1 MHGIELVQDLALVM
15 TAAAVATM
23 ICQKLRQPVVL
34 GYILAGILIGPNT
47 PPFSFVSN
55 EQAIKTLADLGVVLL
70 MFSVGLHFSLRKL
83 KEVGLVAVVAAL
95 VEISGM
101 FFLGQHLGQSFGW
114 GKMES
119 VFLGAI
125 IAISSTT
132 IIAKTLEGLGLIR
145 QDFARVV
152 FGILIV
158 EDVLAIAIMGI
169 LTSLGTTGEAGWQ
182 VTMGTLVKLIV
193 FFVSVAVGG
202 YLLVPRFVRMASQ
215 TRMDEV
221 LLVTVL
227 GLVFGLALFAEKIG
241 FSVALGAFLM
251 GAVLAE
257 VREVRRIE
265 RLAAPV
271 RDLFSAIFFI
281 SSGMLMKFDLL
292 PQEVVQVLT
301 ITLAVILGKSIFT
314 TAGALLGGCDFR
326 AALRT
331 GMSLGNNGEFS
342 FIISA
347 LGVTLGATS
356 SRIYSLTVMVAAI
369 TTLTTPYLVQASSP
383 LADWVERRGPRSLI
397 QFWNTYHAW
406 FCRLQGTQRN
416 QHHAAHLFLRKLV
429 GQLAVQ
435 LALVTA
441 PFLGA
446 AGLWRTYHGR
456 MPASAEASGWMELVY
471 WSGAML
477 LALPILVA
485 WIRKYHALVMLLS
498 ELAFPRKDANKNVE
512 SARRLTLVVLSGTG
526 YLLLGF
532 YLLLISS
539 PLLPSAKIL
548 IMAVIMTVIAAMVMR
563 RRLVRLYASGQA
575 TIRETWEA
583 PPMQD
588 TVRLPGDAEVRA
600 YLVHGES
607 AWVGKTLLETG
618 LRARTGAVIVAIER
632 AGRSMV
638 SPGPSE
644 LLQSGDQVFVFGE
657 GKQLLGANQLLEN
670 AGITAL

>member
-1 MHGIELVQDLALVM
+1 MA
-15 TAAAVATM
+15 AAAVATV
-23 ICQKLRQPVVL
+23 ICQKLKQPVVL
-34 GYILAGILIGPNT
+34 GYILAGIVIGPNT

-55 EQAIKTLADLGVVLL
+55 EQEIKTLADLGVVLL
-70 MFSVGLHFSLRKL
+70 MFSVGLHFSFRKL
-83 KEVGLVAVVAAL
+83 KEVGVVALVAAL

-101 FFLGQHLGQSFGW
+101 FFLGQYLGHCFGW
-114 GKMES
+114 GRMES

-132 IIAKTLEGLGLIR
+132 IIAKTLEGLGLLR

-169 LTSLGTTGEAGWQ
+169 LTSLGTTGEAGWY
-182 VTMGTLVKLIV
+182 VTVGTLVKLIA

-202 YLLVPRFVRMASQ
+202 FLLVPRLIRMAGQ

-292 PQEVVQVLT
+292 PQEVGQVVA
-301 ITLAVILGKSIFT
+301 ITLAVILGKTIFT
-314 TAGALLGGCDFR
+314 TTGALLGGCDFR
-326 AALRT
+326 TALRT

-342 FIISA
+342 FIIST

-356 SRIYSLTVMVAAI
+356 ARIYSLTVMVAAI
-369 TTLTTPYLVQASSP
+369 TTLTTPYLVKSSSP
-383 LADWVERRGPRSLI
+383 LVDWMERRGPRSLM
-397 QFWNTYHAW
+397 QFWKTYHAW
-406 FCRLQGTQRN
+406 FRSLKRTQRDK
-416 QHHAAHLFLRKLV
+416 HHAAHFFLRKLV
-429 GQLAVQ
+429 GQLAIQ

-485 WIRKYHALVMLLS
+485 WIRKYHALVLLLS
-498 ELAFPRKDANKNVE
+498 ELAFPRTGAKRNVE
-512 SARRLTLVVLSGTG
+512 SARRFTLVVLSGTG

-539 PLLPSAKIL
+539 PLLPSTRIL
-548 IMAVIMTVIAAMVMR
+548 IPAVILTVIAALLMR

-575 TIRETWEA
+575 AIRETWDTE
-583 PPMQD
+583 PVQD
-588 TVRLPGDAEVRA
+588 SIQLPGDAEVRA
-600 YLVHGES
+600 YQVHEES
-607 AWVGKTLLETG
+607 PWIGKTLQETG
-618 LRARTGAVIVAIER
+618 LRTRTGAVIVAIER
-632 AGRSMV
+632 SGQSLI

-644 LLQSGDQVFVFGE
+644 ILRNGDQLFVFGE
-657 GKQLLGANQLLEN
+657 GGKMLLANQLLEES
-670 AGITAL
+670 GIISL

>member
-1 MHGIELVQDLALVM
+1 MA
-15 TAAAVATM
+15 AAAVATV
-23 ICQKLRQPVVL
+23 ICQKLGQPVVL
-34 GYILAGILIGPNT
+34 GYILAGIIIGPNT

-55 EQAIKTLADLGVVLL
+55 EQEIKTLADLGVVLL
-70 MFSVGLHFSLRKL
+70 MFSVGLHFSFRKL
-83 KEVGLVAVVAAL
+83 KEVGVVAIVAAV

-101 FFLGQHLGQSFGW
+101 FFLGKYLGHCFGW
-114 GKMES
+114 GRMES

-132 IIAKTLEGLGLIR
+132 IIAKTLEGLGLLR

-169 LTSLGTTGEAGWQ
+169 LTSLGTTGEAGWY
-182 VTMGTLVKLIV
+182 VTMGTLVKLIA
-193 FFVSVAVGG
+193 FFASVAVGG
-202 YLLVPRFVRMASQ
+202 FLLVPRLIRMAGQ

-292 PQEVVQVLT
+292 PQEFGQVAA

-314 TAGALLGGCDFR
+314 TVGALLGGCDFR
-326 AALRT
+326 SALRT

-342 FIISA
+342 FIIA
-347 LGVTLGATS
+347 TLGVTLGATS

-369 TTLTTPYLVQASSP
+369 TTLTTPYLVQVSNP
-383 LADWVERRGPRSLI
+383 LAHWIESRGPRSLI
-397 QFWNTYHAW
+397 QFWKTYHAW
-406 FCRLQGTQRN
+406 FRSLQWTQRD
-416 QHHAAHLFLRKLV
+416 QHHAAHLFVRKLI
-429 GQLAVQ
+429 GQLAIQ

-456 MPASAEASGWMELVY
+456 MPALVVASEWMELAY

-477 LALPILVA
+477 LALPVLVA
-485 WIRKYHALVMLLS
+485 WIRKYHALVILIS
-498 ELAFPRKDANKNVE
+498 ELAFPRVGGRGGVD
-512 SARRLTLVVLSGTG
+512 SARRFTLVVLSAVG
-526 YLLLGF
+526 YLFLGF
-532 YLLLISS
+532 YLLLIRS

-548 IMAVIMTVIAAMVMR
+548 TLAIGLTIGAALIMR

-575 TIRETWEA
+575 AIRETWETLPA
-583 PPMQD
+583 QD
-588 TVRLPGDAEVRA
+588 SVQLPGDSEVRA
-600 YLVHGES
+600 YQVQEKSPWIGQ
-607 AWVGKTLLETG
+607 TLQGTG
-618 LRARTGAVIVAIER
+618 LRSQTGAVIVAIER
-632 AGRSMV
+632 AGRSIV

-644 LLQSGDQVFVFGE
+644 VIRAGDHFFVFGE
-657 GKQLLGANQLLEN
+657 GEQLITANRLLEN
-670 AGITAL
+670 AGISAL

>member
-1 MHGIELVQDLALVM
+1 MHGIQLVQDLALVM
-15 TAAAVATM
+15 AAAAVATV
-23 ICQKLRQPVVL
+23 ICQKLKQPVVL
-34 GYILAGILIGPNT
+34 GYILAGIVIGPNT

-55 EQAIKTLADLGVVLL
+55 EQEIKTLADLGVVLL
-70 MFSVGLHFSLRKL
+70 MFSVGLHFSFRKL
-83 KEVGLVAVVAAL
+83 KEVGVVALVAAL

-101 FFLGQHLGQSFGW
+101 FFLGQYLGHCFGW
-114 GKMES
+114 GRMES

-132 IIAKTLEGLGLIR
+132 IIAKTLEGLGLLR

-169 LTSLGTTGEAGWQ
+169 LTSLGTTGEAGWY
-182 VTMGTLVKLIV
+182 VTVGTLVKLIA

-202 YLLVPRFVRMASQ
+202 FLLVPRLIRMAGQ

-292 PQEVVQVLT
+292 PQEVGQVVA
-301 ITLAVILGKSIFT
+301 ITLAVILGKTIFT
-314 TAGALLGGCDFR
+314 TTGALLGGCDFR
-326 AALRT
+326 TALRT

-342 FIISA
+342 FIIST

-356 SRIYSLTVMVAAI
+356 ARIYSLTVMVAAI
-369 TTLTTPYLVQASSP
+369 TTLTTPYLVKSSSP
-383 LADWVERRGPRSLI
+383 LVDWMERRGPRSLM
-397 QFWNTYHAW
+397 QFWKTYHAW
-406 FCRLQGTQRN
+406 FRSLKRTQRDK
-416 QHHAAHLFLRKLV
+416 HHAAHFFLRKLV
-429 GQLAVQ
+429 GQLAIQ

-456 MPASAEASGWMELVY
+456 MPASADASGWMELVY

-485 WIRKYHALVMLLS
+485 WIRKYHALVLLLS
-498 ELAFPRKDANKNVE
+498 ELAFPRAGAKRNVE

-539 PLLPSAKIL
+539 PLLPSTRIL
-548 IMAVIMTVIAAMVMR
+548 IPAVILTVIAALLMR

-575 TIRETWEA
+575 AIRETWDTE
-583 PPMQD
+583 PVQD
-588 TVRLPGDAEVRA
+588 SIQLPGDAEVRA
-600 YLVHGES
+600 YQVHEES
-607 AWVGKTLLETG
+607 PWIGKTLQETG

-632 AGRSMV
+632 SGQSLI

-644 LLQSGDQVFVFGE
+644 ILRNGDQLFVFGE
-657 GKQLLGANQLLEN
+657 GGKMLLANQLLEES
-670 AGITAL
+670 GIISL

>member
-1 MHGIELVQDLALVM
+1 MA
-15 TAAAVATM
+15 AAAVATV
-23 ICQKLRQPVVL
+23 ICQKLKQPVVL
-34 GYILAGILIGPNT
+34 GYILAGIVIGPNT

-55 EQAIKTLADLGVVLL
+55 EQEIKTLADLGVVLL
-70 MFSVGLHFSLRKL
+70 MFSVGLHFSFRKL
-83 KEVGLVAVVAAL
+83 KEVGVVALVAAL

-101 FFLGQHLGQSFGW
+101 FFLGQYLGHCFGW
-114 GKMES
+114 GRMES

-132 IIAKTLEGLGLIR
+132 IIAKTLEGLGLLR

-169 LTSLGTTGEAGWQ
+169 LTSLGTTGEAGWY
-182 VTMGTLVKLIV
+182 VTVGTLVKLIA

-202 YLLVPRFVRMASQ
+202 FLLVPRLIRMAGQ

-292 PQEVVQVLT
+292 PQEVGQVVA
-301 ITLAVILGKSIFT
+301 ITLAVILGKTIFT
-314 TAGALLGGCDFR
+314 TTGALLGGCDFR
-326 AALRT
+326 TALRT

-342 FIISA
+342 FIIST

-356 SRIYSLTVMVAAI
+356 ARIYSLTVMVAAI
-369 TTLTTPYLVQASSP
+369 TTLTTPYLVKSSSP
-383 LADWVERRGPRSLI
+383 LVDWMERRGPRSLM
-397 QFWNTYHAW
+397 QFWKTYHAW
-406 FCRLQGTQRN
+406 FRSLKRTQRDK
-416 QHHAAHLFLRKLV
+416 HHAAHFFLRKLV
-429 GQLAVQ
+429 GQLAIQ

-456 MPASAEASGWMELVY
+456 MPASAKASGWMELVY

-485 WIRKYHALVMLLS
+485 WIRKYHALVLLLS
-498 ELAFPRKDANKNVE
+498 ELAFPRTGAKRNVE

-539 PLLPSAKIL
+539 PLLPSTRIL
-548 IMAVIMTVIAAMVMR
+548 IPAVILTVIAALLMR

-575 TIRETWEA
+575 AIRETWDTE
-583 PPMQD
+583 PVQD
-588 TVRLPGDAEVRA
+588 SIQLPGDAEVRA
-600 YLVHGES
+600 YQVHEES
-607 AWVGKTLLETG
+607 PWIGKTLQETG

-632 AGRSMV
+632 SGQSLI
-638 SPGPSE
+638 SPGPLE
-644 LLQSGDQVFVFGE
+644 ILRNGDQLFVFGE
-657 GKQLLGANQLLEN
+657 GGKMLLANQLLEES
-670 AGITAL
+670 GIISL

>member
-15 TAAAVATM
+15 AAAAVATV
-23 ICQKLRQPVVL
+23 ICQKLKQPVVL

-47 PPFSFVSN
+47 PPFSFISN
-55 EQAIKTLADLGVVLL
+55 EQEIKTLADLGVVLL

-83 KEVGLVAVVAAL
+83 KEVGLVAIVAAV

-101 FFLGQHLGQSFGW
+101 FFLGQSLGHCFGW
-114 GKMES
+114 GRMES

-169 LTSLGTTGEAGWQ
+169 LTSLSTMGEAGWY
-182 VTMGTLVKLIV
+182 VTVGTLVKLV
-193 FFVSVAVGG
+193 AFFASVAVGG
-202 YLLVPRFVRMASQ
+202 FLLVPRLIRMAGQ

-292 PQEVVQVLT
+292 PSEFGQVGA
-301 ITLAVILGKSIFT
+301 ITLAVILGKPIFT
-314 TAGALLGGCDFR
+314 TFGSLLGGCDFR
-326 AALRT
+326 TALRT

-342 FIISA
+342 FIIST

-369 TTLTTPYLVQASSP
+369 TTLTTPYLVQVSNP
-383 LADWVERRGPRSLI
+383 LADWMERRGPRSLT
-397 QFWNTYHAW
+397 QFWRTYHAW
-406 FCRLQGTQRN
+406 FRSLQGTRRGK
-416 QHHAAHLFLRKLV
+416 HHAAHVFVRKLI
-429 GQLAVQ
+429 GQLAIQ

-456 MPASAEASGWMELVY
+456 MPAQAEASGWMELVY

-485 WIRKYHALVMLLS
+485 WVRKYHALVMLLS
-498 ELAFPRKDANKNVE
+498 ELTFPRGETQRNVE
-512 SARRLTLVVLSGTG
+512 SARRLTLVTLSGVG

-539 PLLPSAKIL
+539 PLLPSTRIL
-548 IMAVIMTVIAAMVMR
+548 ILAVILTAMAALVMR
-563 RRLVRLYASGQA
+563 RRLVQLYASGQA
-575 TIRETWEA
+575 AIRETWETA
-583 PPMQD
+583 PMQD
-588 TVRLPGDAEVRA
+588 SIQLPGDAEVRS
-600 YLVHGES
+600 YQVHEDS
-607 AWVGKTLLETG
+607 TWIGKTLQETG
-618 LRARTGAVIVAIER
+618 LRARSGAVIVAIER
-632 AGRSMV
+632 AGQSLI
-638 SPGPSE
+638 SPGPGE
-644 LLQSGDQVFVFGE
+644 IIRSGDQLFVFGE
-657 GKQLLGANQLLEN
+657 GGKMILANQLLEES
-670 AGITAL
+670 GITSL

>member
-1 MHGIELVQDLALVM
+1 VHGIELVQDLALVM
-15 TAAAVATM
+15 AAAAVATV

-55 EQAIKTLADLGVVLL
+55 EQEIKTLADLGVVLL
-70 MFSVGLHFSLRKL
+70 MFSVGLHFSFRKL
-83 KEVGLVAVVAAL
+83 KEVGGVAVVAAVL
-95 VEISGM
+95 EISGM
-101 FFLGQHLGQSFGW
+101 FFLGQFLGHLFGW
-114 GKMES
+114 GRIES

-145 QDFARVV
+145 QDFARLI
-152 FGILIV
+152 FGVLIV

-169 LTSLGTTGEAGWQ
+169 LTSLGTTGHAGWY
-182 VTMGTLVKLIV
+182 VTLGTLVKLIA
-193 FFVSVAVGG
+193 FFASVAVGG
-202 YLLVPRFVRMASQ
+202 FLLVPRLIRMAGQ

-227 GLVFGLALFAEKIG
+227 GLVFGLALFAEKLG

-292 PQEVVQVLT
+292 PQEIGQVAI
-301 ITLAVILGKSIFT
+301 ITSAVILGKAAFT
-314 TAGALLGGCDFR
+314 TFGALLGGCDFR
-326 AALRT
+326 GALRT

-342 FIISA
+342 FIIA
-347 LGVTLGATS
+347 TLGVALGATS

-383 LADWVERRGPRSLI
+383 LADWIERRGPPALI
-397 QFWNTYHAW
+397 QFWRTYHDWLRSLRGA
-406 FCRLQGTQRN
+406 QRDKH
-416 QHHAAHLFLRKLV
+416 QTARMFLRKLI
-429 GQLAVQ
+429 GQLAIQ

-446 AGLWRTYHGR
+446 AGLWRTYHGS
-456 MPASAEASGWMELVY
+456 MPAPIQASGWMELLY

-485 WIRKYHALVMLLS
+485 WIRKYHALVILLS
-498 ELAFPRKDANKNVE
+498 ELAFPRSGAHGNVE
-512 SARRLTLVVLSGTG
+512 SARRLTFLVLSGAG
-526 YLLLGF
+526 YLLLGI

-539 PLLPSAKIL
+539 PLLPSVRIL
-548 IMAVIMTVIAAMVMR
+548 ILAVVLTGMVSLLMR

-575 TIRETWEA
+575 AIRETWQTA
-583 PPMQD
+583 PMQD
-588 TVRLPGDAEVRA
+588 SIQLPGDAEVRA
-600 YLVHGES
+600 YQVHEGS
-607 AWVGKTLLETG
+607 AWIGQTLQETG
-618 LRARTGAVIVAIER
+618 LRSHSGAVVVAIER
-632 AGRSMV
+632 SGQSLI
-638 SPGPSE
+638 SPGPAE
-644 LLQSGDQVFVFGE
+644 VIQSGDQLFVFGE
-657 GKQLLGANQLLEN
+657 SAQMILANQLLES
-670 AGITAL
+670 AGVSSL

>member
-1 MHGIELVQDLALVM
+1 M
-15 TAAAVATM
+15 TAAAVATVV
-23 ICQKLRQPVVL
+23 CQKLKQPVVL
-34 GYILAGILIGPNT
+34 GYLLAGILIGPNT

-55 EQAIKTLADLGVVLL
+55 EQEIKTLADLGVVLL
-70 MFSVGLHFSLRKL
+70 MFSVGLHFSFRKL
-83 KEVGLVAVVAAL
+83 KEVGAAAIVAAVV
-95 VEISGM
+95 EIGGM
-101 FFLGQHLGQSFGW
+101 FCLGQYLGHCFGW
-114 GKMES
+114 GKLES

-145 QDFARVV
+145 QEFARVV

-169 LTSLGTTGEAGWQ
+169 LTSLGTTGEAGWY
-182 VTMGTLVKLIV
+182 VTVGTLVKLTA
-193 FFVSVAVGG
+193 FFASVAVGG
-202 YLLVPRFVRMASQ
+202 FLLVPRLIRMAGQ

-281 SSGMLMKFDLL
+281 SSGMLMKFDLR
-292 PQEVVQVLT
+292 PQELGQVAA

-314 TAGALLGGCDFR
+314 TCGALLGGCDFR
-326 AALRT
+326 TALRT

-342 FIISA
+342 FIIST
-347 LGVTLGATS
+347 LGVALGATS
-356 SRIYSLTVMVAAI
+356 SRIYALTVMVAAI
-369 TTLTTPYLVQASSP
+369 TTLTTPYLVQVSNP
-383 LADWVERRGPRSLI
+383 LAGWMEHRGPQSLMQFWQTYRAWLRSL
-397 QFWNTYHAW
+397 
-406 FCRLQGTQRN
+406 QGSQRDK
-416 QHHAAHLFLRKLV
+416 HHAARLFLRKLV
-429 GQLAVQ
+429 GQLAIQ

-471 WSGAML
+471 WSGAMV

-498 ELAFPRKDANKNVE
+498 ELAFPRNETNRNVE
-512 SARRLTLVVLSGTG
+512 SARRLTLVALSGAG

-539 PLLPSAKIL
+539 PLLPSTRIL
-548 IMAVIMTVIAAMVMR
+548 ILAVILTAVAALVMK

-575 TIRETWEA
+575 AIRETWETA
-583 PPMQD
+583 PVQD
-588 TVRLPGDAEVRA
+588 SIQLPGDAEVRS
-600 YLVHGES
+600 YQVHEES
-607 AWVGKTLLETG
+607 PWIGKTLQETG

-632 AGRSMV
+632 AGQSLI
-638 SPGPSE
+638 SPGPAE
-644 LLQSGDQVFVFGE
+644 VLRNGDQLFVFGE
-657 GKQLLGANQLLEN
+657 GAKMLLANQLLEN
-670 AGITAL
+670 SGITSL

>member
-15 TAAAVATM
+15 AAAAVATV

-55 EQAIKTLADLGVVLL
+55 EQEIKTLADLGVVLL

-83 KEVGLVAVVAAL
+83 KEVGVVALVAAV

-101 FFLGQHLGQSFGW
+101 FLLGQHLGHCFGW
-114 GKMES
+114 GRMES

-169 LTSLGTTGEAGWQ
+169 LTSLGTTGEAGWY
-182 VTMGTLVKLIV
+182 VTVGTLVKLTA
-193 FFVSVAVGG
+193 FFASVAVGG
-202 YLLVPRFVRMASQ
+202 FLLVPRLIRMAGQ

-281 SSGMLMKFDLL
+281 SSGMLMKFDLQ
-292 PQEVVQVLT
+292 PQEFGQVAA

-314 TAGALLGGCDFR
+314 TVGALLGGCDFR

-342 FIISA
+342 FIIST

-369 TTLTTPYLVQASSP
+369 TTLTTPYLVQGSNP
-383 LADWVERRGPRSLI
+383 LADWMERRGPRSLI
-397 QFWNTYHAW
+397 QFWKTYHAW
-406 FCRLQGTQRN
+406 FRSLQGTQRK
-416 QHHAAHLFLRKLV
+416 QHHSAHLFLRKLV
-429 GQLAVQ
+429 GQLAIQ

-446 AGLWRTYHGR
+446 AGLWRTYQGR
-456 MPASAEASGWMELVY
+456 MPAQAEASGWMELVY

-498 ELAFPRKDANKNVE
+498 ELAFPRADAKRNVE
-512 SARRLTLVVLSGTG
+512 SARRLTWVALSGAG

-539 PLLPSAKIL
+539 PLLPSTRIL
-548 IMAVIMTVIAAMVMR
+548 FLAVILTVIAALVMR

-575 TIRETWEA
+575 AIRETWETA
-583 PPMQD
+583 PMQD
-588 TVRLPGDAEVRA
+588 SIQLPGDAEVRS
-600 YLVHGES
+600 YQVHGES
-607 AWVGKTLLETG
+607 PWIGKTLQETG

-632 AGRSMV
+632 AGQSLI
-638 SPGPSE
+638 SPGPTE
-644 LLQSGDQVFVFGE
+644 VIRNGDQLFVFGE
-657 GKQLLGANQLLEN
+657 GAKMVSANQLLEN
-670 AGITAL
+670 SGITSL